1 MAFIRVQKLVRDT
14 EGNILS
20 GSAAIKESQYV
31 KDGGKFH
38 SRQIVCERLGKVV
51 WLAPDGKSGI
61 FLSPQRGLV
70 SYDSVSDSFEEV
82 SRSDE
87 RLSGSGVDVF
97 PDTEIHTVFGD
108 AHLLLCFLAKI
119 GMTEILK
126 TAFPEETERERIL
139 CHILHGILRDG
150 SRISCD
156 NFIEKS
162 FASYILGDIPT
173 ASLRC
178 DTAYFSMMGRDDARI
193 SFFKAFVEK
202 MRKTNPDFGKCCYVD
217 STPLPNDIDNNPFNA
232 LSCHGV
238 DSSSVQTRLVL
249 VLDEETGFPV
259 WYDIIPGNVLD
270 INTIMTVMNDV
281 AVSLDITINS
291 LVLDAGYI
299 SKEVIHAFHN
309 GTEKSLIGRM
319 PARKGF
325 PFKTLY
331 HEFKTSLDKG
341 KYRFVRGGHVYFG
354 KRKEIEIFGEKIF
367 AYVYVDKHNA
377 LQRERNYMLDHPE
390 EYAALKDKE
399 KDWMSVRFGYFV
411 LLSNRKLDP
420 VDLLTEYFGRT
431 DIEGVIKTSKEYLGL
446 LPLSKWSVDTVRGKI
461 LSDIINTI
469 VLLNMRKALDESGL
483 SVSEVTGKSQ
493 SLMCFRNKHGE
504 ILIETPNKKVKTYY
518 KLIGETIPASL
529 KIKDFRRK
537 VLLS

>member
-38 SRQIVCERLGKVV
+38 SRQIVRERLGKVV

-469 VLLNMRKALDESGL
+469 VLLNMRKTIPYVLPKQAWR
-483 SVSEVTGKSQ
+483 K
-493 SLMCFRNKHGE
+493 
-504 ILIETPNKKVKTYY
+504 ETPNKKVKTYY
-518 KLIGETIPASL
+518 KLILGEKAHHRHIREDA
-529 KIKDFRRK
+529 
-537 VLLS
+537 

>member
-1 MAFIRVQKLVRDT
+1 M
-14 EGNILS
+14 
-20 GSAAIKESQYV
+20 
-31 KDGGKFH
+31 GK
-38 SRQIVCERLGKVV
+38 
-51 WLAPDGKSGI
+51 
-61 FLSPQRGLV
+61 
-70 SYDSVSDSFEEV
+70 DSV
-82 SRSDE
+82 
-87 RLSGSGVDVF
+87 RL
-97 PDTEIHTVFGD
+97 
-108 AHLLLCFLAKI
+108 A
-119 GMTEILK
+119 
-126 TAFPEETERERIL
+126 
-139 CHILHGILRDG
+139 
-150 SRISCD
+150 
-156 NFIEKS
+156 
-162 FASYILGDIPT
+162 
-173 ASLRC
+173 
-178 DTAYFSMMGRDDARI
+178 
-193 SFFKAFVEK
+193 FFKAFVEK
-202 MRKTNPDFGKCCYVD
+202 MRKTNPSFGKCCYVD

-249 VLDEETGFPV
+249 VLDEQTGFPV

-281 AVSLDITINS
+281 AVSLDITIQS

-309 GTEKSLIGRM
+309 GTEKTLIGRM

-331 HEFKTSLDKG
+331 HEFKSILDKG

-354 KRKEIEIFGEKIF
+354 KRKEVELFGEKVF

-377 LQRERNYMLDHPE
+377 LQRERNYMLEHPE
-390 EYAALKDKE
+390 EYAALEDKE

-411 LLSNRKLDP
+411 LLSNKKLEP

-446 LPLSKWSVDTVRGKI
+446 LPLSKWSTDTVRGKI
-461 LSDIINTI
+461 LGDIMNTI
-469 VLLNMRKALDESGL
+469 IFLNMRKALDESGL
-483 SVSEVTGKSQ
+483 SVSEVTGKTQ

-504 ILIETPNKKVKTYY
+504 ILIETPNKKVKAYY

-537 VLLS
+537 VMLS

>member
-31 KDGGKFH
+31 KDRGKFH
-38 SRQIVCERLGKVV
+38 SRQIVRERLGKVV
-51 WLAPDGKSGI
+51 WPAPDGKSGI

-249 VLDEETGFPV
+249 LLDEETGFPV

-354 KRKEIEIFGEKIF
+354 KRKEIEIVGEKIF

-411 LLSNRKLDP
+411 LLSNRKLEL

-483 SVSEVTGKSQ
+483 SVSEVTGKAQ

>member
-1 MAFIRVQKLVRDT
+1 MRDAN
-14 EGNILS
+14 GNILS

-38 SRQIVCERLGKVV
+38 SRQIVRERLGKVV
-51 WLAPDGKSGI
+51 WLAPDSKSGI

-70 SYDSVSDSFEEV
+70 SYDSVSDTFDEV
-82 SRSDE
+82 ARTDE
-87 RLSGSGVDVF
+87 RLSSSSVDVF

-119 GMTEILK
+119 GMSEVLK
-126 TAFPEETERERIL
+126 TAFPDEIERERVL

-178 DTAYFSMMGRDDARI
+178 DTAYFTMMGKDSVRL
-193 SFFKAFVEK
+193 SFFKAFVER
-202 MRKTNPDFGKCCYVD
+202 MRKTNPNFGKCCYVD

-270 INTIMTVMNDV
+270 ISTIMTVMNDV

-309 GTEKSLIGRM
+309 GTEKTLIGRM

-331 HEFKTSLDKG
+331 HEFKPSLDKG

-354 KRKEIEIFGEKIF
+354 KRKEIELFGEKIF

-411 LLSNRKLDP
+411 LLSNKKLEP

-446 LPLSKWSVDTVRGKI
+446 LPLAKWSADTVRGKI

-469 VLLNMRKALDESGL
+469 IFLNMRKALDDSGL
-483 SVSEVTGKSQ
+483 SVSEVTGKTQ

-504 ILIETPNKKVKTYY
+504 ILIETPNKKVKAYY

-537 VLLS
+537 VMLS

>member
-31 KDGGKFH
+31 KDGGKLH
-38 SRQIVCERLGKVV
+38 SRQIVRERLGKVV

-61 FLSPQRGLV
+61 FLSPKRGLV
-70 SYDSVSDSFEEV
+70 SYDSISDSFEEV

-126 TAFPEETERERIL
+126 TAFPEETERERVL
-139 CHILHGILRDG
+139 YHILHGILRDG

-193 SFFKAFVEK
+193 FFFKAFVEK
-202 MRKTNPDFGKCCYVD
+202 MHKTNPDFGKCCYVD
-217 STPLPNDIDNNPFNA
+217 STPLPNDIDNNPFNV

-319 PARKGF
+319 PAKKGF
-325 PFKTLY
+325 AFKTLY

-446 LPLSKWSVDTVRGKI
+446 LQLSKWSVDTVRGKI

-483 SVSEVTGKSQ
+483 SVSEVTGKAQ

-504 ILIETPNKKVKTYY
+504 ILIETPNKKVKAYY